1 MVCQKVEEIATGN
14 SVIRQ
19 RPRSIIA
26 TKASKKSTAIK
37 LEVVRL
43 IRPIKRSSGKEV
55 HFHVIVRIISF
66 LNFIKLLSIK
76 TIDYNEI
83 KSCIVIR

>member
-1 MVCQKVEEIATGN
+1 MVCQKAEEIATGN

-19 RPRSIIA
+19 RLRFIIA

-55 HFHVIVRIISF
+55 HFHVIVRTMSF
-66 LNFIKLLSIK
+66 KNFIKLLFIK
-76 TIDYNEI
+76 TI
-83 KSCIVIR
+83 S